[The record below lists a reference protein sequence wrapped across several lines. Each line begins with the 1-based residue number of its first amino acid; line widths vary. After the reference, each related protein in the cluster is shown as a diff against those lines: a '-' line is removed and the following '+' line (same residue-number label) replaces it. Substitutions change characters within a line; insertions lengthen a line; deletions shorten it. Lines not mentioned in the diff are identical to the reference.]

1 MGFLIIAVICVIL
14 IILLW
19 IIFGVNVKQL
29 KGMTN
34 IQELDDIAEKYP
46 NNIDICK
53 EYLKKLKNEKVKIQE
68 DANSDATVYIATSDK
83 ICIGNMRNSY
93 ARIQTIAHECLH
105 SIQNRKLLLFN
116 FIFSNIYLLYF
127 AVILICALFGK
138 LPYKMTFLAVLCI
151 LGLVYYAVRIYLEN
165 DAMIKARFL
174 AKEYMEKKGISTREE
189 IESMVTQYDK
199 VNDLGIKCVNY
210 QLFAGILVKV
220 LILALIC
227 WVR

>member
-1 MGFLIIAVICVIL
+1 MEFLIIAAICLIL
-14 IILLW
+14 IILLG
-19 IIFGVNVKQL
+19 IIFGVNIKQL

-34 IQELDDIAEKYP
+34 IKELDDIAEKYP

-127 AVILICALFGK
+127 AVILICTLFGK
-138 LPYKMTFLAVLCI
+138 LPYEMTFLAVLCI
-151 LGLVYYAVRIYLEN
+151 LGLVYYTVRIYLEN

-174 AKEYMEKKGISTREE
+174 AKEYMEEKEISTREE
-189 IESMVTQYDK
+189 IERMVAQYDK

-220 LILALIC
+220 LIFALVC
-227 WVR
+227 LVR

>member
-1 MGFLIIAVICVIL
+1 MEFLIIAVICVIL

-29 KGMTN
+29 KAMTN
-34 IQELDDIAEKYP
+34 IPELDAISKKYP

-68 DANSDATVYIATSDK
+68 EPNSDATIYIATSDK

-105 SIQNRKLLLFN
+105 SIQNRNLLLFN
-116 FIFSNIYLLYF
+116 FIFSNIYLLYY
-127 AVILICALFGK
+127 AVILICALFGR
-138 LPYKMTFLAVLCI
+138 LQYKMTFLAVLCI

-174 AKEYMEKKGISTREE
+174 AKEYMEEKGISTREE
-189 IESMVTQYDK
+189 IERMVAQYDK

-220 LILALIC
+220 LILSLVC
-227 WVR
+227 WMR

>member
-1 MGFLIIAVICVIL
+1 MEFIIIAAICLVT

-19 IIFGVNVKQL
+19 IIFGVNIKQL

-34 IQELDDIAEKYP
+34 IQELDDISEKYP

-127 AVILICALFGK
+127 AVILICALLGK

-151 LGLVYYAVRIYLEN
+151 LSLVYYTVRIYLEN

-174 AKEYMEKKGISTREE
+174 AKEYMEEKGISTQEE
-189 IESMVTQYDK
+189 IESMVAQYDK
-199 VNDLGIKCVNY
+199 VNDLGIRCVNY

-227 WVR
+227 WGR

>member
-1 MGFLIIAVICVIL
+1 MEFLIIAVICLIL

-19 IIFGVNVKQL
+19 IIFDVNVKQL
-29 KGMTN
+29 KEMTN
-34 IQELDDIAEKYP
+34 IQKLDAIAEKYP

-68 DANSDATVYIATSDK
+68 DQNSDATVYIAVSNK
-83 ICIGNMRNSY
+83 ICIGNMRKSY

-127 AVILICALFGK
+127 AIILICALFGK
-138 LPYKMTFLAVLCI
+138 LPYEMTFLAVLCI
-151 LGLVYYAVRIYLEN
+151 LGLVYYTVRIYLEN

-174 AKEYMEKKGISTREE
+174 AKEYMEEKGISTREE
-189 IESMVTQYDK
+189 IESMVAQYDK

>member
-1 MGFLIIAVICVIL
+1 MEFLIIAVICLIL

-29 KGMTN
+29 KEMTN
-34 IQELDDIAEKYP
+34 IQKLDAIAEKYP

-68 DANSDATVYIATSDK
+68 DQNSDATVYIAVSNK
-83 ICIGNMRNSY
+83 ICIGNMRKSY

-127 AVILICALFGK
+127 ATILICALFGK
-138 LPYKMTFLAVLCI
+138 LPYEMTFLAVLCI
-151 LGLVYYAVRIYLEN
+151 LGLVYYTVRIYLEN

-174 AKEYMEKKGISTREE
+174 AKEYMEEKGISTREE
-189 IESMVTQYDK
+189 IESMVAQYDK